1 MWGFPFASRLFFF
14 LRLHVLFVGVR
25 FRLATLFIYFA
36 SLLHQ
41 KGNCAALGSRRIVF
55 RYFALFTGFRTQG
68 RRITCRKGFFRG
80 FVYSVHGWVLWSI
93 FEVLFACIR
102 SESRLHNGSQP
113 LWFDAT
119 GKKRDCHKLKLVD
132 PFGGR
137 FAGPKIYNQAWAGF
151 AASSL
156 RTKGATRVPRISM
169 ARNIF

>member
-1 MWGFPFASRLFFF
+1 MAGTVSGIPFASRLFFF
-14 LRLHVLFVGVR
+14 LRLRVLFLRVR
-25 FRLATLFIYFA
+25 FRLATRSIYFA

-55 RYFALFTGFRTQG
+55 RYFALFIGFWSQG

-102 SESRLHNGSQP
+102 SASRLHNGSQP

-119 GKKRDCHKLKLVD
+119 GERRDRHK
-132 PFGGR
+132 P
-137 FAGPKIYNQAWAGF
+137 
-151 AASSL
+151 
-156 RTKGATRVPRISM
+156 
-169 ARNIF
+169 